1 MRPNPQEIAD
11 LVAFTEEILDG
22 KLHFF
27 VQCELCQSKKQH
39 VKGSSRAVVITI
51 SLFFCVTTSSQFK
64 PSCGTVLKCT
74 AREKGQDKGIDGK
87 SYKKQYN
94 GWGVPRNVVSS
105 YQIVSMLFPLFIMM
119 DFIPK
124 KL

>member
-1 MRPNPQEIAD
+1 MLWKNAQTSLRLAVRTHVTAQKVKFFIKD
-11 LVAFTEEILDG
+11 FFSKCDQILR
-22 KLHFF
+22 KLRNWSHLRKKSSMENLFF

-87 SYKKQYN
+87 SYKK
-94 GWGVPRNVVSS
+94 
-105 YQIVSMLFPLFIMM
+105 
-119 DFIPK
+119 
-124 KL
+124 